1 MPAASRPAVDVRPL
15 APADW
20 DLLAELFGARG
31 ACGGCWC
38 MAWRLGRSEWE
49 AGRGEPNR
57 RALRRLVTRGQAL
70 GALAVAEERAVGWCS
85 VGPRAD
91 FTALAQKRALA
102 TDWDARTWSVTCFFV
117 HKEWRQRGL
126 GKRLLETA
134 VGLARA
140 HGATRVEGY
149 PAALPRDGSA
159 LPAAFAWTGL
169 PQVFERAGFERLT
182 ETPGKRP
189 IYVRKLRGP
198 RRSGRPPARDRQ

>member
-1 MPAASRPAVDVRPL
+1 MAAAPRAPRPAVAVRAL
-15 APADW
+15 ARADW
-20 DLLAELFGARG
+20 ALLEALFGARG

-38 MAWRLGRSEWE
+38 MAWRLRRSEWE

-57 RALRRLVTRGQAL
+57 RALQRLVTRGQAL
-70 GALAVAEERAVGWCS
+70 GALAVAGDRAVGWCS

-91 FTALAQKRALA
+91 FAALAQKRSLA

-117 HKEWRQRGL
+117 YKEWRKRGL

-134 VGLARA
+134 VGLARS

-149 PAALPRDGSA
+149 PAALPKDGSV

-169 PQVFERAGFERLT
+169 PQVFERAGFERLA

-189 IYVRKLRGP
+189 IYVRTLRA
-198 RRSGRPPARDRQ
+198 ARG